1 MTYPQTLLR
10 LRELAGSASSLA
22 AVPVVPASSPRQ
34 KLADLDDDGQAL
46 LNQVIQFYHQS
57 LLNSPEAQ
65 QWLVSRGL
73 THPELVSHFRLG

>member
-10 LRELAGSASSLA
+10 LRELAGSASFLA
-22 AVPVVPASSPRQ
+22 AVPVPASSPRQ

-46 LNQVIQFYHQS
+46 LNQVIGFYHQS
-57 LLNSPEAQ
+57 LLASPEAQ
-65 QWLVSRGL
+65 QWLAGRGL